1 MSLQIGV
8 PREFQSRRPLGSS
21 ETRFIYTGARRYNV
35 DTKTLSAIEV
45 QGDKL
50 IYTETPYTGTIL
62 SRGYATELVR
72 VIVYSESP
80 RIWAEELSPDVV
92 HFFMQKVQHPET
104 T

>member
-1 MSLQIGV
+1 M
-8 PREFQSRRPLGSS
+8 RSS

-35 DTKTLSAIEV
+35 ETKTLSAIEV

-50 IYTETPYTGTIL
+50 IYTEVPYTGTIL

-72 VIVYSESP
+72 VIVYSDSP
-80 RIWAEELSPDVV
+80 KIWAEELSPDVV
-92 HFFMQKVQHPET
+92 HFFAQKLQQPDT